1 MTGRNKTKRE
11 SPVVT
16 SIQENILAEEYKQ
29 EFSRLVEIIAKLR
42 GPDGCPWDKKQ
53 THSSLR
59 EFLLEES
66 YEVLDALDEEDALKL
81 RQELGDLML
90 QIILHA
96 QIASE
101 KGEFNLAEVLNEINT
116 KLIRR
121 HPHIFGD
128 VKVNSAEDV
137 SQNWEAI
144 KKAERHPETSI
155 LESVPKQMPALAY
168 SQDIQRRVAQI
179 GFDWE
184 NIDGVIDKLVE
195 EVEELKHTENHEQ
208 RVDEFGDILFTL
220 VNVAR
225 RLEVDPETSLR
236 QANRKFYKRFAYMEK
251 LCRERG
257 ITLGRLSFDE
267 QNALWKEAKS
277 NT

>member
-1 MTGRNKTKRE
+1 MSE
-11 SPVVT
+11 AY
-16 SIQENILAEEYKQ
+16 EQ
-29 EFSRLVEIIAKLR
+29 EFKRLVEIIARLR

-53 THSSLR
+53 THNSLR

-66 YEVLDALDEEDALKL
+66 YEVLEALDEENAKKL
-81 RQELGDLML
+81 RQELGDLLL

-101 KGEFNLAEVLNEINT
+101 AGEFKLADVIKDIND

-121 HPHIFGD
+121 HPHIFGNTQ
-128 VKVNSAEDV
+128 VKSAEDV
-137 SQNWEAI
+137 AINWEAI
-144 KKAERHPETSI
+144 KKEERHPEVSI
-155 LESVPKQMPALAY
+155 LDSVPRQMPALAY
-168 SQDIQRRVAQI
+168 GQDIQRRVAQV

-195 EVEELKHTENHEQ
+195 EVKELKETQSQSE
-208 RVDEFGDILFTL
+208 RVDEFGDVLFTL

-225 RLEVDPETSLR
+225 RLDVDPETALR
-236 QANRKFYKRFAYMEK
+236 QANQKFYKRFKFMEK

-257 ITLGRLSFDE
+257 VTFGQLSFEE
-267 QNALWKEAKS
+267 QNALWKEAKEG
-277 NT
+277 TG